1 MASVDTTMSRPE
13 DGGIVDFAG
22 GAGVLLIQACVI
34 IPGLLPCLLLLLP
47 LVLPVAVVG
56 VAAGV
61 LVGLPLGLWRLAAFA
76 YRAVSGSVHRDS
88 SPAGPD
94 RRRGPAV
101 HSTVG
106 EGASR

>member
-13 DGGIVDFAG
+13 DGGMVDFAA
-22 GAGVLLIQACVI
+22 GAGVLLIQACAI

-47 LVLPVAVVG
+47 LVLPVTVVG

-61 LVGLPLGLWRLAAFA
+61 LVGLPVGLWRLVAFA
-76 YRAVSGSVHRDS
+76 YRAVSGSIHRDT
-88 SPAGPD
+88 SPAAAD

-101 HSTVG
+101 HSTAR
-106 EGASR
+106 EARGA